1 MNIFAARLVNLRK
14 GKGITQDELADA
26 LHTAHSTIS
35 MIEAGT
41 REPSKQIAKKLADY
55 FQVPVELFLY
65 KEDAQTPSDTQK
77 MVTTAEVLLVADIV
91 AEYFRDH
98 GYEIT
103 PEQRNAL
110 VGHFYRQNLRDAE
123 AIKQQLSVLAV
134 MNSFPKRAS

>member
-14 GKGITQDELADA
+14 GKGLTQDELADA

-41 REPSKQIAKKLADY
+41 REPSKQIAKKLAD
-55 FQVPVELFLY
+55 FFRVPVETFLY
-65 KEDAQTPSDTQK
+65 REDVQTPSQTQK
-77 MVTTAEVLLVADIV
+77 MITTAEVLLVADIV
-91 AEYFRDH
+91 ADYFREN

-103 PEQRNAL
+103 PEQRNSL
-110 VGHFYRQNLRDAE
+110 VSHFYQQNLRDAD

-134 MNSFPKRAS
+134 MQSFPKKDK

>member
-14 GKGITQDELADA
+14 GKGLTQDELADA

-41 REPSKQIAKKLADY
+41 REPSKQIAKKLADF
-55 FQVPVELFLY
+55 FQVPVETFLY
-65 KEDAQTPSDTQK
+65 REDVQTPSQTQK
-77 MVTTAEVLLVADIV
+77 MITTAEVLLVADIV
-91 AEYFRDH
+91 ADYFREN

-103 PEQRNAL
+103 PEQRNSL
-110 VGHFYRQNLRDAE
+110 VSHFYQQNLRDAD

-134 MNSFPKRAS
+134 MQSFPKKDK